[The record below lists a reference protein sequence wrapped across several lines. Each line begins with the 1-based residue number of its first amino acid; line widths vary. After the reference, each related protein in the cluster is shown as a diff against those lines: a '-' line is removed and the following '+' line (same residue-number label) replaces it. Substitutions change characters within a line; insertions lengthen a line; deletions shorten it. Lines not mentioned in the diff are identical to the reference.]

1 MAKRAELLDFAILG
15 LLHESP
21 MHGYELRKRLSIALG
36 ASGIF
41 RALSY
46 GSLYPALRA
55 LLDRGDIVEAAA
67 PQGGSGSKRAR
78 IVYELTAAGKERF
91 QDLAGQAGP
100 SAWDDEGFGVH
111 LAFFAR
117 TTEDVRL
124 RILEGRRSRLEER
137 LAQVREASA
146 RGRERMDAYSA
157 ALQRHGE
164 EQAEREVRWLDE
176 LIRTERETQ
185 AESRR
190 TPAPPAP
197 RTTRSTTRTAST
209 SITTRTANN
218 STSPATTDHHTTD
231 HHTTDHHKGEAV

>member
-15 LLHESP
+15 LLHETP
-21 MHGYELRKRLSIALG
+21 MHGYELRKRLSVALG

-46 GSLYPALRA
+46 GSLYPALRG
-55 LLDRGDIVEAAA
+55 LLDHGDIVEAAA

-78 IVYELTAAGKERF
+78 IVYELTATGKERF

-146 RGRERMDAYSA
+146 RSRERMDAYSA

-164 EQAEREVRWLDE
+164 EQAEREVRWLEE
-176 LIRTERETQ
+176 LIATERETQ

-190 TPAPPAP
+190 TPGLFVTHPTD
-197 RTTRSTTRTAST
+197 TTT
-209 SITTRTANN
+209 
-218 STSPATTDHHTTD
+218 TTDPN
-231 HHTTDHHKGEAV
+231 KGETR